1 MYIILIYQIKRSNLT
16 VKMKSIFTYS
26 LGAMVLLSGFIA
38 TNALAKGDTKDSN
51 YYLEMPKG
59 YHVNAYTSAR
69 TKYNDSS
76 VYQKNSWIGKDRTL
90 RLWIVDKD
98 KKDTISGGHYVDIT
112 SGQHKNIPSVA
123 YEKRGKTSVRIAG
136 KSEALQTLLLFR
148 QKEYGVPIVD
158 DRIISQ
164 ITRKSF
170 NLSSYLNWRFFF
182 VLSTVKK

>member
-1 MYIILIYQIKRSNLT
+1 M
-16 VKMKSIFTYS
+16 KMKSIFTYS
-26 LGAMVLLSGFIA
+26 LGTMVLLSGLIT

-76 VYQKNSWIGKDRTL
+76 VYQKNSWIGKSRTL

-98 KKDTISGGHYVDIT
+98 KEDTISGGHYVDIT
-112 SGQHKNIPSVA
+112 SGQHKNIPSAA

-136 KSEALQTLLLFR
+136 EVRGTPNAVVISAK
-148 QKEYGVPIVD
+148 GVWSPD
-158 DRIISQ
+158 
-164 ITRKSF
+164 
-170 NLSSYLNWRFFF
+170 SSRR
-182 VLSTVKK
+182 